1 MFTLTFDQISAHTL
15 AGAQFPHSRQI
26 SEEWGIDVSRQHLL
40 ALPP

>member
-15 AGAQFPHSRQI
+15 AGAQFPHPRQI